1 MGSIAFNFWWKWALA
16 RTPGELLFSG
26 QKGRATKRAKHTEE
40 EEEQTN
46 RKEKKKTKNKE
57 GCDRNCGRLF
67 DGTKSGHRRF
77 RGLIRS
83 TRARALVK

>member
-26 QKGRATKRAKHTEE
+26 QKGRATKRTKHTEE

-46 RKEKKKTKNKE
+46 RKKKKNKTKKAATATVGDFSMEPN
-57 GCDRNCGRLF
+57 RAIAVFAVWFALRV
-67 DGTKSGHRRF
+67 
-77 RGLIRS
+77 
-83 TRARALVK
+83 RAR